1 MSPKSYRYSI
11 DKKSK
16 TIEDIMNVIGIG
28 RITAINLIEKYKIKS
43 AKELKELSDSGKA
56 PDLNEKIKLGLKYLG
71 KFEGNIPRKE
81 LDKIYD
87 LLEKYKDSCP
97 NLINSFFFPWQKDN
111 GFNEDLINL
120 HNNDGELES
129 LIVSNYIFQIVGLYT
144 QASTMTS
151 VSDSRFLIFFSSF
164 FRSKLLKNKWD
175 KFKIN
180 FGVRNVLLCDK
191 LFEINEKYNF
201 KSGEELKNY
210 FENYVQT
217 DEFIKIMTTVD
228 TTNVTQRNSAIV
240 Q

>member
-1 MSPKSYRYSI
+1 MLN
-11 DKKSK
+11 
-16 TIEDIMNVIGIG
+16 TLTIGISFFIFLLIFIYASAFFKKNSLLDRFVTRMPIASQFILG
-28 RITAINLIEKYKIKS
+28 MGIYITYLLFKSNYKDSIVKDTIQSIKDTYIQT
-43 AKELKELSDSGKA
+43 L
-56 PDLNEKIKLGLKYLG
+56 
-71 KFEGNIPRKE
+71 
-81 LDKIYD
+81 D

-191 LFEINEKYNF
+191 LFEINEKYKF
-201 KSGEELKNY
+201 KNGEELKNY

>member
-1 MSPKSYRYSI
+1 MPIASQFILAMGIYITYLLFKSNYKDSI
-11 DKKSK
+11 VKD
-16 TIEDIMNVIGIG
+16 TIQS
-28 RITAINLIEKYKIKS
+28 IKDTYIQT
-43 AKELKELSDSGKA
+43 L
-56 PDLNEKIKLGLKYLG
+56 
-71 KFEGNIPRKE
+71 
-81 LDKIYD
+81 D

-144 QASTMTS
+144 QASSMTS

-191 LFEINEKYNF
+191 LFEINEKYKF
-201 KSGEELKNY
+201 KNGEELKNY

>member
-1 MSPKSYRYSI
+1 MLS
-11 DKKSK
+11 
-16 TIEDIMNVIGIG
+16 TLTIGISFFIFLLIVIYASTFYKKNSLLDRFVTRMPIASQFILAMG
-28 RITAINLIEKYKIKS
+28 IYITYLLFKSNYKDSIVKDTIQSIKDTYIQT
-43 AKELKELSDSGKA
+43 L
-56 PDLNEKIKLGLKYLG
+56 
-71 KFEGNIPRKE
+71 
-81 LDKIYD
+81 D

-144 QASTMTS
+144 QASSMTS

-191 LFEINEKYNF
+191 LFEINEKYKF
-201 KSGEELKNY
+201 KNGEELKNY

>member
-1 MSPKSYRYSI
+1 
-11 DKKSK
+11 
-16 TIEDIMNVIGIG
+16 
-28 RITAINLIEKYKIKS
+28 
-43 AKELKELSDSGKA
+43 
-56 PDLNEKIKLGLKYLG
+56 
-71 KFEGNIPRKE
+71 
-81 LDKIYD
+81 
-87 LLEKYKDSCP
+87 
-97 NLINSFFFPWQKDN
+97 
-111 GFNEDLINL
+111 L

-144 QASTMTS
+144 QASSMTS

-191 LFEINEKYNF
+191 LFEINEKYKF
-201 KSGEELKNY
+201 KNGEELKNY

>member
-1 MSPKSYRYSI
+1 MLN
-11 DKKSK
+11 
-16 TIEDIMNVIGIG
+16 TLTIGISFFIFLLIFIYASAFFKKNSLLDRFVTRMPIASQFILG
-28 RITAINLIEKYKIKS
+28 MGIYITYLLFKSNYKDSIVKDTIQSIKDTYIQT
-43 AKELKELSDSGKA
+43 L
-56 PDLNEKIKLGLKYLG
+56 
-71 KFEGNIPRKE
+71 
-81 LDKIYD
+81 D

-144 QASTMTS
+144 QASSMTS

-191 LFEINEKYNF
+191 LFEINEKYKF
-201 KSGEELKNY
+201 KNGEELKNY

>member
-1 MSPKSYRYSI
+1 MLN
-11 DKKSK
+11 
-16 TIEDIMNVIGIG
+16 TLTIGISFFIFLLILIYASVFFKKNSLLDRFVTRMPIASQFILG
-28 RITAINLIEKYKIKS
+28 MGIYITYLLFKSNYKDSIVKDTIQSIKDTYIQT
-43 AKELKELSDSGKA
+43 L
-56 PDLNEKIKLGLKYLG
+56 
-71 KFEGNIPRKE
+71 
-81 LDKIYD
+81 D

-97 NLINSFFFPWQKDN
+97 NLINSFFFPWQKEN

-228 TTNVTQRNSAIV
+228 STNVTQRNSAILK
-240 Q
+240 

>member
-1 MSPKSYRYSI
+1 MLN
-11 DKKSK
+11 
-16 TIEDIMNVIGIG
+16 TLTIGISFFIFLLIFIYASAFFKKNSLLDRFVTRMPIASQFILG
-28 RITAINLIEKYKIKS
+28 MGIYITYLLFKSNYKDSIVKDTIQSIKDTYIQT
-43 AKELKELSDSGKA
+43 L
-56 PDLNEKIKLGLKYLG
+56 
-71 KFEGNIPRKE
+71 
-81 LDKIYD
+81 D

-97 NLINSFFFPWQKDN
+97 NLINSFFFPWQKEN

-228 TTNVTQRNSAIV
+228 STNVTQRNSAILK
-240 Q
+240 

>member
-1 MSPKSYRYSI
+1 MPIASQFILGMGIYITYLLFKSNYKDSI
-11 DKKSK
+11 VKD
-16 TIEDIMNVIGIG
+16 TIQS
-28 RITAINLIEKYKIKS
+28 IKDTYIQT
-43 AKELKELSDSGKA
+43 L
-56 PDLNEKIKLGLKYLG
+56 
-71 KFEGNIPRKE
+71 
-81 LDKIYD
+81 D

-144 QASTMTS
+144 QASSMTS

-191 LFEINEKYNF
+191 LFEINEKYKF
-201 KSGEELKNY
+201 KNGEELKNY

-228 TTNVTQRNSAIV
+228 TTNVTQRNSSIV

>member
-1 MSPKSYRYSI
+1 MPIASQFILGMGIYITYLLFKSNYKDSI
-11 DKKSK
+11 VKD
-16 TIEDIMNVIGIG
+16 TIQS
-28 RITAINLIEKYKIKS
+28 IKDTYIQT
-43 AKELKELSDSGKA
+43 L
-56 PDLNEKIKLGLKYLG
+56 
-71 KFEGNIPRKE
+71 
-81 LDKIYD
+81 D

-191 LFEINEKYNF
+191 LFEINEKYKF
-201 KSGEELKNY
+201 KNGEELKNY

>member
-1 MSPKSYRYSI
+1 MLN
-11 DKKSK
+11 
-16 TIEDIMNVIGIG
+16 TLTIGISFFIFLLIFIYASAFFKKNSLLDRFVTRMPIASQFILG
-28 RITAINLIEKYKIKS
+28 MGIYITYLLFKSNYKDSIVKDTIQSIKDTYIQT
-43 AKELKELSDSGKA
+43 L
-56 PDLNEKIKLGLKYLG
+56 
-71 KFEGNIPRKE
+71 
-81 LDKIYD
+81 D

-144 QASTMTS
+144 QASSMTS

-191 LFEINEKYNF
+191 LFEINEKYKF
-201 KSGEELKNY
+201 KNGEELKNY

-228 TTNVTQRNSAIV
+228 TTNVTQRNSSIV

>member
-1 MSPKSYRYSI
+1 MLN
-11 DKKSK
+11 
-16 TIEDIMNVIGIG
+16 TLTIGISFFIFLLIFIYASAFFKKNSLLDRFVTRMPIASQFILG
-28 RITAINLIEKYKIKS
+28 MGIYITYLLFKSNYKDSIVKDTIQSIKDTYIQT
-43 AKELKELSDSGKA
+43 L
-56 PDLNEKIKLGLKYLG
+56 
-71 KFEGNIPRKE
+71 
-81 LDKIYD
+81 D

-97 NLINSFFFPWQKDN
+97 NLINSFFFPWQKEN

-191 LFEINEKYNF
+191 LFEINEKYKF
-201 KSGEELKNY
+201 KNGEELKNY